1 MGILLEV
8 ILQFQLYMSSQ
19 FYPEGRATVA
29 DGTQRK
35 PPPQIHTVV
44 ICAALGLQKADFGGR
59 WLMCWR
65 LLIPCFITTC
75 CLVRTT
81 ALRQELPFHNRSFG
95 ELSLGTKT
103 PSTIL
108 EMHLI

>member
-1 MGILLEV
+1 MGIPLEV

-19 FYPEGRATVA
+19 FYPEWRATVA

-35 PPPQIHTVV
+35 PPPQIHTVA

-59 WLMCWR
+59 WLMCRR

-75 CLVRTT
+75 
-81 ALRQELPFHNRSFG
+81 G
-95 ELSLGTKT
+95 LGTNDGFAPIVLKK
-103 PSTIL
+103 SL
-108 EMHLI
+108 FADD

>member
-1 MGILLEV
+1 
-8 ILQFQLYMSSQ
+8 MSSQ
-19 FYPEGRATVA
+19 FYPEWRATVA
-29 DGTQRK
+29 DGTQSK

-75 CLVRTT
+75 
-81 ALRQELPFHNRSFG
+81 G
-95 ELSLGTKT
+95 LGTNGGFA
-103 PSTIL
+103 L
-108 EMHLI
+108 EAAAHPEISSCPDGSSSKAPP